1 MISKKKM
8 VLVLKT
14 LLAKSLHDG
23 HASEKSPVMA
33 LEETRARKELATNA
47 RGSTGTHHSKSMCA
61 PSTKSIHH
69 QGSEKMANLQRCKRI
84 TILGNLLAVNIAESP
99 LASSRVEQVDFVLA
113 LGRQE
118 LPLARV
124 VQAGDAEC
132 VRKPCSRQSRTPVW
146 GLTLTSPLQQ
156 GRTNCVPSTSGRG
169 SPTGATTCALREVE
183 EHHGDPGLVRSDV
196 VRIGRCRPPHRR
208 TEMSFNQRG

>member
-23 HASEKSPVMA
+23 HASENPPVMA
-33 LEETRARKELATNA
+33 LEETRARKEVATNA
-47 RGSTGTHHSKSMCA
+47 LGSTCTHHSKSMCA

-84 TILGNLLAVNIAESP
+84 TILGNLLAVNITESP
-99 LASSRVEQVDFVLA
+99 LASSRVEQVDVVLA
-113 LGRQE
+113 VGRQE

-124 VQAGDAEC
+124 VQAGDAGC
-132 VRKPCSRQSRTPVW
+132 VRN
-146 GLTLTSPLQQ
+146 LA
-156 GRTNCVPSTSGRG
+156 RG
-169 SPTGATTCALREVE
+169 KVE
-183 EHHGDPGLVRSDV
+183 
-196 VRIGRCRPPHRR
+196 RR
-208 TEMSFNQRG
+208 FRV

>member
-1 MISKKKM
+1 MCPFWPASRQGISIHRNTRCRISTQMISKKKM

-33 LEETRARKELATNA
+33 LEETRTRKELATNA

-84 TILGNLLAVNIAESP
+84 TILGNLLAVNIAESS
-99 LASSRVEQVDFVLA
+99 LASSRVEQVDVVLA

-124 VQAGDAEC
+124 VQAGDAGC
-132 VRKPCSRQSRTPVW
+132 VQNLAP
-146 GLTLTSPLQQ
+146 
-156 GRTNCVPSTSGRG
+156 RG
-169 SPTGATTCALREVE
+169 KVE
-183 EHHGDPGLVRSDV
+183 
-196 VRIGRCRPPHRR
+196 HRFR
-208 TEMSFNQRG
+208 V